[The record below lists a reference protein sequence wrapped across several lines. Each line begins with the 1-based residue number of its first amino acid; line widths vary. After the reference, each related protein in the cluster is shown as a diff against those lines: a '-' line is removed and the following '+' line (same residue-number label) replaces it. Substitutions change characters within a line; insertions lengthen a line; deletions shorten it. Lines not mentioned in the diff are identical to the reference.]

1 MKKCYVLFSLLMS
14 TVVFTACGTGI
25 KNSSGSSNSDSDS
38 SVSMQTQNI
47 EMEIT
52 DLVNL
57 GSDPQAY
64 MLYGSYRNEEEYK
77 DEDGSYAEKH
87 ADDYDYMTLQ
97 LADSEEY
104 EVQILPVELQADTD
118 FLNSDLAGKTD
129 EELKDEVGLTD
140 QQISALHEYWQYN
153 HMRAN
158 FVERKKYS
166 EDGEYSYSTNNFF
179 QFAYEVVGDKLYM
192 GLEALITDEEDETKL
207 EYYVQDRE
215 EWTEYSYGFDGLDL
229 ILSKDGK
236 STRLKSFSMLYAE
249 KKNEGLYEWGYA
261 KNSSSGY
268 DGIVHLSLNTE
279 DGDDSYIEWADG
291 RTGENVKTQIDGNQ
305 FTLTWD
311 STYRYNYDLGES
323 EEGEGGKITG
333 IFLITNRPNGGM
345 DGGLSICV
353 DGKWYPYV
361 YDSTAYWNGELS
373 DNLETDADV
382 SSMSEDELGELK
394 ENQTAVSSGLM
405 GAFKEQGLD
414 STKIDESTGTVQMD
428 NNVLFAWDK
437 ADLSEEGKAYL
448 DQFLA
453 AYVPVISSAIEDGKV
468 STIVVEGYTDSAG
481 DEAYNLKLS
490 QERAKTVADYIKAG
504 YPELTNAIEVVG
516 NGANNLILDGEGKED
531 AAASRRVEV
540 RYVLK
545 TE

>member
-1 MKKCYVLFSLLMS
+1 MKKFCVWFGLLMS
-14 TVVFTACGTGI
+14 TAVFTACGTGI
-25 KNSSGSSNSDSDS
+25 KNSSERSNS

-47 EMEIT
+47 NIEIEN
-52 DLVNL
+52 LVNL

-215 EWTEYSYGFDGLDL
+215 
-229 ILSKDGK
+229 
-236 STRLKSFSMLYAE
+236 
-249 KKNEGLYEWGYA
+249 
-261 KNSSSGY
+261 
-268 DGIVHLSLNTE
+268 
-279 DGDDSYIEWADG
+279 
-291 RTGENVKTQIDGNQ
+291 
-305 FTLTWD
+305 
-311 STYRYNYDLGES
+311 
-323 EEGEGGKITG
+323 
-333 IFLITNRPNGGM
+333 
-345 DGGLSICV
+345 
-353 DGKWYPYV
+353 
-361 YDSTAYWNGELS
+361 
-373 DNLETDADV
+373 
-382 SSMSEDELGELK
+382 
-394 ENQTAVSSGLM
+394 
-405 GAFKEQGLD
+405 
-414 STKIDESTGTVQMD
+414 
-428 NNVLFAWDK
+428 
-437 ADLSEEGKAYL
+437 
-448 DQFLA
+448 
-453 AYVPVISSAIEDGKV
+453 
-468 STIVVEGYTDSAG
+468 
-481 DEAYNLKLS
+481 AYNLKLS
-490 QERAKTVADYIKAG
+490 EERAQTVADYIKAG
-504 YPELTNAIEVVG
+504 YPELANVIEVVG
-516 NGANNLILDGEGKED
+516 NGENNLILDGEGKED

>member
-249 KKNEGLYEWGYA
+249 KKNEGIYEWGYA
-261 KNSSSGY
+261 ESSTAGY
-268 DGIVHLSLNTE
+268 DGIVHITMSTE
-279 DGDDSYIEWADG
+279 EGYDSSIEWADG
-291 RTGENVKTQIDGNQ
+291 KRAENVTAQIEGNQ
-305 FTLTWD
+305 FALTWD
-311 STYRYNYDLGES
+311 STYRYDYDLGEA
-323 EEGEGGKITG
+323 EEGEGGKLTG
-333 IFLITNRPNGGM
+333 IFLLTARPN
-345 DGGLSICV
+345 
-353 DGKWYPYV
+353 
-361 YDSTAYWNGELS
+361 
-373 DNLETDADV
+373 
-382 SSMSEDELGELK
+382 
-394 ENQTAVSSGLM
+394 
-405 GAFKEQGLD
+405 
-414 STKIDESTGTVQMD
+414 
-428 NNVLFAWDK
+428 
-437 ADLSEEGKAYL
+437 
-448 DQFLA
+448 
-453 AYVPVISSAIEDGKV
+453 
-468 STIVVEGYTDSAG
+468 
-481 DEAYNLKLS
+481 
-490 QERAKTVADYIKAG
+490 
-504 YPELTNAIEVVG
+504 
-516 NGANNLILDGEGKED
+516 
-531 AAASRRVEV
+531 
-540 RYVLK
+540 
-545 TE
+545 

>member
-1 MKKCYVLFSLLMS
+1 MKKFCVLFSLLMS
-14 TVVFTACGTGI
+14 TMVFTACGAGI
-25 KNSSGSSNSDSDS
+25 KYSSDSNSSNSSGSK
-38 SVSMQTQNI
+38 QTKNA
-47 EMEIT
+47 E
-52 DLVNL
+52 LVDL

-64 MLYGSYRNEEEYK
+64 MLYGTYRNEEMYK
-77 DEDGSYAEKH
+77 DDSDLDDH

-97 LADSEEY
+97 LEDSEEY
-104 EVQILPVELQADTD
+104 EVQVFPMELQADTD
-118 FLNSDLAGKTD
+118 FLDYRIGGKTD
-129 EELKDEVGLTD
+129 KELKEEVGLTD
-140 QQISALHEYWQYN
+140 QQISVLHEYWQYD
-153 HMRAN
+153 HIQARYIDR
-158 FVERKKYS
+158 EKYS
-166 EDGEYSYSTNNFF
+166 EDGEYSYSTNNSF
-179 QFAYEVVGDKLYM
+179 QFAYEVVGNKVYM
-192 GLEALITDEEDETKL
+192 GLEAMITDEADDTKPVA
-207 EYYVQDRE
+207 YYVQDRKD
-215 EWTEYSYGFDGLDL
+215 WIEYSYGFDGLDL

-236 STRLKSFSMLYAE
+236 STRLRAFDILNAE

-261 KNSSSGY
+261 KNSTSGY
-268 DGIVHLSLNTE
+268 DGIVHLILSTE
-279 DGDDSYIEWADG
+279 EGYDSSIEWSDG
-291 RTGENVKTQIDGNQ
+291 RRGENVTTKIDGNR

-490 QERAKTVADYIKAG
+490 EERAKTVADYIKAG